1 MLYKLAK
8 SVLFQMQPETA
19 HHLIME
25 NLDWVTSFGLHK
37 LLTHTPPE
45 DPVEVMGIRFPNTI
59 GLAAGMDKDGER
71 VSAFGALGFGHVE
84 IGTITPLAQ
93 PGNAKPRCF
102 RVIPAE
108 GIINRMGFNN
118 EGCDKVLKNLKSAD
132 AFKLRGGVL
141 GINIGKNAVTPI
153 ENAVSDYRI
162 CLQKTYAKADYIAV
176 NISSPNTK
184 NLRTLQGDKPLCELL
199 EALKTEREKI
209 METQGLAYKPIAVKL
224 APHLDNDAIL
234 RAVDHIVS
242 YGMDAVIATNLTS
255 VFTMTRACLRPMI
268 KARYGRIIN
277 MSSVVAQMGNAGQAN
292 YAAAKAGIIGM
303 SKSVA
308 QEVASRGITVNCI
321 TPGFIET
328 DMTKAL
334 PEETRKA
341 LSERIPAKRLGQ
353 TDDIAGAVLFLA
365 SDLAG
370 YVTGAV
376 LPVNGGLF
384 MG

>member
-224 APHLDNDAIL
+224 APDLDNDAIL

-321 TPGFIET
+321 TPGFVET

-341 LSERIPAKRLGQ
+341 LSDRIPAKRLGQ